1 MIKYIYKLV
10 SFISIYSIFIIS
22 QNFTSLTYA
31 DGITYADKITYE
43 NEKQITSEVNIYSLF
58 SQKLI
63 EKINKDA
70 DNLGIKWV
78 KGGMQSFSEYNFSGF
93 IVLNETLKKLSFL
106 QGNFTY
112 DSNNGKTLNIGLGHR
127 TLVDVSPEFKDFVGG
142 KEAMLEINTFYD
154 LKSSQDGLLSSSNLF
169 SSPHSRH
176 SLGLRLSTPKYDFYG
191 NLYQR
196 GQNTFINDER
206 VLSGHDFGFS
216 GRIPKDDN
224 LKFNL
229 KRYNFSSDFNRK
241 SGVKLRAEYFL
252 TPHISFGGEY
262 DNSDQNNSS
271 EELFLNF
278 KYNFGEKLNQ
288 RVNTTP
294 SATKVWDKRYDE
306 VIRENKVYLEKRLV
320 ITSITAPSLSGTLG
334 GTVDVALASSTGYDS
349 NTMGEVTYTINSADN
364 VTGASISGS
373 NLVLTNATITPAASS
388 ATIQIRATI
397 AANDQYAETTI
408 NYNVAV
414 NRQSAPSLSFATP
427 DAVAWGTPVPAEAPT
442 PSSNYNATEMG
453 ALVYSGSA
461 DGINVAS
468 NGTVTATQPG
478 SVTVTVSTTGTS
490 TKYETG
496 TVGSYDVTFNKK
508 NALDLSFATPDAVA
522 WGTPVPAE
530 APTPSSNYNA
540 TEMGALV
547 YSGSADGINVASN
560 GTVTATQPGS
570 VTVTVSTSGTGTKY
584 NSGNVGTYTVTFNKK
599 PALGLSFATPDAVA
613 WGTTVP
619 AEAPTPS
626 SNYNATEMGALVYSG
641 SADGINVASN
651 GTVTATQPG
660 SVTVTVST
668 SGTGTKYNSGNVGTY
683 TVTFNSVANPYGSLG
698 SSLRG
703 NNLTIADTSRYT
715 LPTTSNLKLS
725 SNSANGSSEVAY
737 NATEMGALSF
747 EVDNNGGITGITTGS
762 FTGTQLG
769 ANPAS
774 TGAGNSGTIKI
785 KLKLE
790 GGTKYNAKEF
800 TYDVIY
806 Q

>member
-1 MIKYIYKLV
+1 MTKYIYKFV
-10 SFISIYSIFIIS
+10 SFISIYSILIIS

-31 DGITYADKITYE
+31 DGITYDDKIAYE
-43 NEKQITSEVNIYSLF
+43 SEKQVTSEVNPYSLF

-176 SLGLRLSTPKYDFYG
+176 SFGLRLSTPKYDFYG

-252 TPHISFGGEY
+252 TPRLSFGGEY

-271 EELFLNF
+271 EELFINF
-278 KYNFGEKLNQ
+278 TYNFGEKLNQ
-288 RVNTTP
+288 RVNTNP

-320 ITSITAPSLSGTLG
+320 ITTITAPTSLSGTLG
-334 GTVDVALASSTGYDS
+334 GTVDVALARSTGYNS
-349 NTMGEVTYTINSADN
+349 STMGAVTYAIKNRGK

-373 NLVLTNATITPAASS
+373 NLDLSGATITPAAPS
-388 ATIQIRATI
+388 ATIEIRATI

-408 NYNVAV
+408 NYNVTV
-414 NRQSAPSLSFATP
+414 NRQSAPALSFTP
-427 DAVAWGTPVPAEAPT
+427 PLRVQWGTSVQAVS
-442 PSSNYNATEMG
+442 PSGYDSNTMG
-453 ALVYSGSA
+453 ALSYAGSA
-461 DGINVAS
+461 TGITVNS
-468 NGTVTATQPG
+468 NGTVTATQSGNVTVKVSIAGGNKYNAGVVGEYNVTFNRQSAPTLSFTSPPQAQWGTPVQAVSPSGYDSNTMGALSYAG
-478 SVTVTVSTTGTS
+478 SGATGITVNSNGTVNATQSGNVTVTVSIVQGN
-490 TKYETG
+490 KYNAG
-496 TVGSYDVTFNKK
+496 VVGSYNVRFNRQS
-508 NALDLSFATPDAVA
+508 APTLSFTSPPQAQ
-522 WGTPVPAE
+522 WGTPVQAVS
-530 APTPSSNYNA
+530 PSGYDSN
-540 TEMGALV
+540 TMGALS
-547 YSGSADGINVASN
+547 YAGSGATGITVNSN
-560 GTVTATQPGS
+560 GTVNATQSGN
-570 VTVTVSTSGTGTKY
+570 VTVTVSIVQGNKY
-584 NSGNVGTYTVTFNKK
+584 NAGVVGSYNVRFN
-599 PALGLSFATPDAVA
+599 
-613 WGTTVP
+613 
-619 AEAPTPS
+619 
-626 SNYNATEMGALVYSG
+626 
-641 SADGINVASN
+641 
-651 GTVTATQPG
+651 TAT
-660 SVTVTVST
+660 S
-668 SGTGTKYNSGNVGTY
+668 
-683 TVTFNSVANPYGSLG
+683 PYDYLG
-698 SSLRG
+698 SSSRG
-703 NNLTIADTSRYT
+703 SSLTVTDGNRYT
-715 LPTTSNLKLS
+715 LPTASNLRLSTS
-725 SNSANGSSEVAY
+725 SNGSNEVAY
-737 NATEMGALSF
+737 NATEMGNLSF
-747 EVDNNGGITGITTGS
+747 EVEKNGGITSINTGS
-762 FTGTQLG
+762 VTGTQLPINPNG
-769 ANPAS
+769 AG
-774 TGAGNSGTIKI
+774 TGNSGTVVI
-785 KLKLE
+785 KLKLA
-790 GGTKYNAKEF
+790 GGTKYSAKNI
-800 TYDVIY
+800 TYNVIY